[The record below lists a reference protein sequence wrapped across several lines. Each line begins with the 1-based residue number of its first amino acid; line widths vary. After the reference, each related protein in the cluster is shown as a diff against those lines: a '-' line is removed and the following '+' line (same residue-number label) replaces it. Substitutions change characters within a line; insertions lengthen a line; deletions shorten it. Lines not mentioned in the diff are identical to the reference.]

1 MVRDGNRFI
10 INISGRGYN
19 FVASVAVIG
28 RGEPDGRMVAPRS
41 EDYPEHCAPPVI
53 DLCNGI
59 EAVVQIERRESKW
72 TWQRQR
78 LERKLHQDRA

>member
-1 MVRDGNRFI
+1 M
-10 INISGRGYN
+10 
-19 FVASVAVIG
+19 
-28 RGEPDGRMVAPRS
+28 ERMVAPRS
-41 EDYPEHCAPPVI
+41 EDYPEHCAPLVI